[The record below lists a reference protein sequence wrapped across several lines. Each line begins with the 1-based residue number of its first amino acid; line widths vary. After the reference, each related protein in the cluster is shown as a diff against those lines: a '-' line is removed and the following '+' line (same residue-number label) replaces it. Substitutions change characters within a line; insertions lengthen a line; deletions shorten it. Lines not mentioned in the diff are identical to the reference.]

1 MTIRVSIY
9 FKMLQSCCICS
20 QRLSK
25 ENFSSWQY
33 KRKTR
38 RTCNSYESVTHNN
51 ERTLA
56 LDDNNDSL
64 VQVLENMKSSISQI
78 LHNQE
83 QNSKNMKSA

>member
-56 LDDNNDSL
+56 LDNNDDSL
-64 VQVLENMKSSISQI
+64 VQVLENVKSSISLQME
-78 LHNQE
+78 N
-83 QNSKNMKSA
+83 KSTDDLNTT